1 MRGSSQDTE
10 EASTVLSELTTA
22 ENPGIGVEQ
31 CVVPGSEGNKHA
43 AEQVR
48 HDESGPQDADAFKCR
63 KAHHDE
69 PLLNFFQ
76 QFEDFA

>member
-1 MRGSSQDTE
+1 MRGSSQGTE
-10 EASTVLSELTTA
+10 EASPMLSELTSA
-22 ENPGIGVEQ
+22 INPGIGVVISIVQ
-31 CVVPGSEGNKHA
+31 GSEENKHA

-48 HDESGPQDADAFKCR
+48 HDESAPEDAYGFKCR
-63 KAHHDE
+63 KAHHNE

>member
-1 MRGSSQDTE
+1 MWGRSQDTE
-10 EASTVLSELTTA
+10 EASLVLSELTTS
-22 ENPGIGVEQ
+22 ENPGIGVVIGIFQ
-31 CVVPGSEGNKHA
+31 GSEENKQA

-48 HDESGPQDADAFKCR
+48 HDESDSQDADEFECR

>member
-10 EASTVLSELTTA
+10 EASTVLNELTTA
-22 ENPGIGVEQ
+22 ENPGIGVIFGIVQ
-31 CVVPGSEGNKHA
+31 GSEENKHA

-48 HDESGPQDADAFKCR
+48 HDESAPQDAHGFKCR

-69 PLLNFFQ
+69 PILNFFQ
-76 QFEDFA
+76 QFEDFG